1 MKLTRK
7 WLTTGLAAVALGTVG
22 VGGAAL
28 ATSESPEITEHAETE
43 DSEENE
49 SAEDAAED
57 EAEGEDTPISDQDA
71 LATASENALAWLEAE
86 HGVTGTVSD
95 TEVGDEESHYEIEV
109 TLEDGRQVDVQLTED
124 FQVVGLD

>member
-1 MKLTRK
+1 MKFSRK
-7 WLTTGLAAVALGTVG
+7 WLTAALAAAALAVVG
-22 VGGAAL
+22 VGAAV
-28 ATSESPEITEHAETE
+28 ATSESPAITEHAEVE
-43 DSEENE
+43 DEANE

-57 EAEGEDTPISDQDA
+57 AAEGEDTPISDQDA
-71 LATASENALAWLEAE
+71 LATASEKALAWLDTE

-124 FQVVGLD
+124 FEVVGLD